1 MSETRPNAQS
11 GDLVIRPASDDDLQN
26 VHRMATALAAFHGEG
41 CALTLEALHRD
52 ALGERPWISLFVA
65 KINGECVAYSA
76 LNRLIRMATG
86 QRGME
91 LQHLYV
97 EQHVR
102 GQGVGTR
109 LLDAAI
115 DFARSEGCSYLAL
128 SARMNNGK
136 AQAFYAAKGFE
147 ILPPTN
153 SRFLMKI

>member
-1 MSETRPNAQS
+1 MSEIQPNAQS
-11 GDLVIRPASDDDLQN
+11 GDLVILPASEDDLQN
-26 VHRMATALAAFHGEG
+26 IHRMATALAAFHGES

-76 LNRLIRMATG
+76 LNRLIRLATG

-91 LQHLYV
+91 LQHLFV
-97 EQHVR
+97 ERHVR
-102 GQGVGTR
+102 GRGIGTR
-109 LLDAAI
+109 LLDTGI
-115 DFARSEGCSYLAL
+115 DFAKSEGCSYFAL
-128 SARMNNGK
+128 SARMNNRK

-147 ILPPTN
+147 VLPPTN